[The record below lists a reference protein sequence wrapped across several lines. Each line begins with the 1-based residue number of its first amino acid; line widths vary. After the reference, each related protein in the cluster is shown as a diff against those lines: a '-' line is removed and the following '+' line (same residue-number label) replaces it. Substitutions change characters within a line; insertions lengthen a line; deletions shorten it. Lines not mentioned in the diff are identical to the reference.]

1 MEVNKKKYCPRGMLR
16 FFTCGESLIPNKGT
30 PEDDVTP
37 RVAWIF
43 PWKLKRR

>member
-1 MEVNKKKYCPRGMLR
+1 MLR

-37 RVAWIF
+37 RVSVEVE
-43 PWKLKRR
+43 KTLKAAVFVKVKSAS